1 MRKGVKATGARP
13 SVAFFSVPPLEMALH
28 MLIAFTYLPGFVT
41 MIFRGMPTVWRG
53 RHRLI
58 FCWLIFMQAVS
69 PGRKTLEE
77 MARWTPATITAWR
90 FGRLRKA
97 ASWNVHLLVSWLA
110 HDLVA
115 TLPAPANG
123 ILYLF
128 GDGSHADKRG
138 TKNPVVQKG
147 RISQH
152 HPWFFGLRFVLL
164 MAAWDGYRVPVG
176 FRLILPKRHAA
187 YRSENAVFREMVAA
201 FVPPSWAK
209 LVIVGGDAAYG
220 SKANMDMVQDRDK
233 ADSARRWG
241 FVVAIARTWKTVE
254 EQSLKNLVTHVPH
267 TYDQCTRVPRAQGRK
282 GRKTFWTYSTC
293 LYLRHV
299 GDVTVVLSKKGRN
312 TGPQPTK
319 ILVTNLAELTPS
331 QVVCIDQKRWAIELM
346 NWELKS
352 GLGLGEHQV
361 SGDTN
366 RSEKSVG
373 IAVLA
378 YLFVMRMRHHEI
390 VPGKP
395 WSIFQL
401 QHALRLR
408 VMTNQVEHTVKVK
421 MAKAYNA
428 A

>member
-1 MRKGVKATGARP
+1 
-13 SVAFFSVPPLEMALH
+13 
-28 MLIAFTYLPGFVT
+28 MLIAYTYLPGFVT
-41 MIFRGMPTVWRG
+41 MVFRGMPTVWRG

-77 MARWTPATITAWR
+77 MSRWTPTAITAWR
-90 FGRLRKA
+90 FGRLLKA
-97 ASWNVHLLVSWLA
+97 AYWNVHLLVSWLA
-110 HDLVA
+110 QDLVA

-123 ILYLF
+123 ILHLC

-138 TKNPVVQKG
+138 SKNPVVQQG
-147 RISQH
+147 RISKH

-176 FRLILPKRHAA
+176 FRLIVPKRQPN
-187 YRSENAVFREMVAA
+187 YRSENVLFREMVSEC
-201 FVPPSWAK
+201 VPPSWAK
-209 LVIVGGDAAYG
+209 LIIVGGDAAYG
-220 SKANMDMVQDRDK
+220 SKANMDMVKARDK
-233 ADSARRWG
+233 AETTRRWG
-241 FVVAIARTWKTVE
+241 FVFAIARTWKTVE
-254 EQSLKNLVTHVPH
+254 DTSLKNLVTHVPH
-267 TYDQCTRVPRAQGRK
+267 KYDQCTRVPREGRK

-293 LYLRHV
+293 LCLRHV

-312 TGPQPTK
+312 MSPQHTK

-331 QVVCIDQKRWAIELM
+331 QVVCIYQKRWAIALM

-361 SGDTN
+361 SGDKD
-366 RSEKSVG
+366 RSEKSIG

-378 YLFVMRMRHHEI
+378 YLFVLRVCHHEI

-408 VMTNQVEHTVKVK
+408 AMTNQVEHQVKVK
-421 MAKAYNA
+421 MGKTRKAA
-428 A
+428 

>member
-1 MRKGVKATGARP
+1 
-13 SVAFFSVPPLEMALH
+13 
-28 MLIAFTYLPGFVT
+28 MLIAFTSLPGFVT
-41 MIFRGMPTVWRG
+41 MVLHGMPTVWRG

-58 FCWLIFMQAVS
+58 FCWLIFMQAVH
-69 PGRKTLEE
+69 PGRHTLEE
-77 MARWTPATITAWR
+77 MARWTPASIPAWR
-90 FGRLRKA
+90 FGRLLTA
-97 ASWNVHLLVSWLA
+97 GYWNVHLIVSWLA
-110 HDLVA
+110 QDLLV

-138 TKNPVVQKG
+138 TKHPVAQKG

-152 HPWFFGLRFVLL
+152 HPWFFGLRFGLL
-164 MAAWDGYRVPVG
+164 MAAWDGERVPG
-176 FRLILPKRHAA
+176 DFRLILPKGHAK
-187 YRSENAVFREMVAA
+187 YRSETALFREMVGA
-201 FVPPSWAK
+201 FVPPCWAK

-220 SKANMDMVQDRDK
+220 SKAHMAMVKARDT
-233 ADSARRWG
+233 ADTARRWG
-241 FVVAIARTWKTVE
+241 FVFAMARTWKTVE
-254 EQSLKNLVTHVPH
+254 NTSLKNLVTHVPH
-267 TYDQCTRVPRAQGRK
+267 KYYQCTRVPREQGK

-293 LYLRHV
+293 LCLRHV

-312 TGPQPTK
+312 TGPQHTK
-319 ILVTNLAELTPS
+319 ILVTNLAALTPS

-366 RSEKSVG
+366 RREKSVG

-378 YLFVMRMRHHEI
+378 YWLVLRVCHHEI

-408 VMTNQVEHTVKVK
+408 VMTNQVEHKVKVK
-421 MAKAYNA
+421 MAKTRKA

>member
-1 MRKGVKATGARP
+1 MERT
-13 SVAFFSVPPLEMALH
+13 LH
-28 MLIAFTYLPGFVT
+28 MLMAFTYLPGFVT
-41 MIFRGMPTVWRG
+41 IVFRGMPTVWRG

-58 FCWLIFMQAVS
+58 FCWLVFMQAVH

-77 MARWTPATITAWR
+77 MARWTPAAITAWR
-90 FGRLRKA
+90 FGRLLKA
-97 ASWNVHLLVSWLA
+97 PYWNVHLLVSWLA
-110 HDLVA
+110 QDLVA
-115 TLPAPANG
+115 TLPPPPNG

-138 TKNPVVQKG
+138 TKNPVGQKG

-152 HPWFFGLRFVLL
+152 HPWFFGIRFVVV
-164 MAAWDGYRVPVG
+164 MAAWDGYRIPVS
-176 FRLILPKRHAA
+176 FRLILPKGHAE
-187 YRSENAVFREMVAA
+187 YRSENALFREMVGE
-201 FVPPSWAK
+201 FVPPRWAK

-220 SKANMDMVQDRDK
+220 SKANMAMVKARDK
-233 ADSARRWG
+233 ADTARRWG
-241 FVVAIARTWKTVE
+241 FVFAIARTWKTVE
-254 EQSLKNLVTHVPH
+254 EKSIKDLVTHVP
-267 TYDQCTRVPRAQGRK
+267 YKYYQCTRVPREPGRK

-293 LYLRHV
+293 LCLRHV
-299 GDVTVVLSKKGRN
+299 GDVTVVLSKQGRN
-312 TGPQPTK
+312 RGPQQTK

-331 QVVCIDQKRWAIELM
+331 QVVCIYRKRWAIELL

-361 SGDTN
+361 SGN
-366 RSEKSVG
+366 KERSEKSVG

-378 YLFVMRMRHHEI
+378 YLFVLRICHHEI

-401 QHALRLR
+401 QHTLRLR
-408 VMTNQVEHTVKVK
+408 VMTNQVEHKVKVK
-421 MAKAYNA
+421 MAKTCKA

>member
-1 MRKGVKATGARP
+1 
-13 SVAFFSVPPLEMALH
+13 
-28 MLIAFTYLPGFVT
+28 MLIAFTFLPGFVT
-41 MIFRGMPTVWRG
+41 MVFRGMPTVWRG

-58 FCWLIFMQAVS
+58 FCWLIFMQAVF
-69 PGRKTLEE
+69 PGRKTLAE
-77 MARWTPATITAWR
+77 MARWTPATLTAWR
-90 FGRLRKA
+90 FGRLLKA
-97 ASWNVHLLVSWLA
+97 AYWNVHLLVSWLA
-110 HDLVA
+110 QDLLT

-123 ILYLF
+123 ILHLF

-138 TKNPVVQKG
+138 TKNPMGQKG

-164 MAAWDGYRVPVG
+164 MAAWDGYRIPVG
-176 FRLILPKRHAA
+176 FRLILPKRHAD
-187 YRSENAVFREMVAA
+187 YRSENTLFREMVGA
-201 FVPPSWAK
+201 FVPPRWAT

-220 SKANMDMVQDRDK
+220 SQANMRMVQDRDQ
-233 ADSARRWG
+233 ADPARRWG
-241 FVVAIARTWKTVE
+241 FVFAIARTWKTAE
-254 EQSLKNLVTHVPH
+254 DKTIKNLVTHVPH
-267 TYDQCTRVPRAQGRK
+267 AYYQRTRVPTEQARQR
-282 GRKTFWTYSTC
+282 RKTFWTFHTRLC
-293 LYLRHV
+293 LRHI
-299 GDVTVVLSKKGRN
+299 GEVTVVLSKRGR
-312 TGPQPTK
+312 TLGPKQTK
-319 ILVTNLAELTPS
+319 ILVTNLAELTAS
-331 QVVCIDQKRWAIELM
+331 QVVCIYQKRWAIELL

-361 SGDTN
+361 SGDKN

-378 YLFVMRMRHHEI
+378 YLFVLRVCHHEI

-408 VMTNQVEHTVKVK
+408 VMTNQVEHKVKVT
-421 MAKAYNA
+421 MAKTRKA

>member
-1 MRKGVKATGARP
+1 
-13 SVAFFSVPPLEMALH
+13 

-41 MIFRGMPTVWRG
+41 MVFRGMPTVWRG

-58 FCWLIFMQAVS
+58 FCWLIFIQAVY

-90 FGRLRKA
+90 FGRLLKA
-97 ASWNVHLLVSWLA
+97 AYWNVHLLVSWLA
-110 HDLVA
+110 QDLLT

-138 TKNPVVQKG
+138 TKNPVVQTG
-147 RISQH
+147 RISKH

-164 MAAWDGYRVPVG
+164 MAAWEGYRVPVS
-176 FRLILPKRHAA
+176 FRLILPKRHAE
-187 YRSENAVFREMVAA
+187 YCSENGLFREMVAE

-220 SKANMDMVQDRDK
+220 SKANMRMIQDRDK
-233 ADSARRWG
+233 ADPARRWA
-241 FVVAIARTWKTVE
+241 FVFAIARTWKTVE
-254 EQSLKNLVTHVPH
+254 DKALKNLVTHLPH
-267 TYDQCTRVPRAQGRK
+267 RYYQRTRVPRETTGTGR
-282 GRKTFWTYSTC
+282 RTFWTYHTRVC
-293 LYLRHV
+293 LRHV
-299 GDVTVVLSKKGRN
+299 GDVTLVLSKKGRN
-312 TGPQPTK
+312 MGPHHTK
-319 ILVTNLAELTPS
+319 LLVTNLAELTPS
-331 QVVCIDQKRWAIELM
+331 QVVCIYQKRWAIELL

-378 YLFVMRMRHHEI
+378 YLFVLRVCYHEI
-390 VPGKP
+390 IPGKP

-408 VMTNQVEHTVKVK
+408 VMTNQVEHKVKVK
-421 MAKAYNA
+421 MAKTHKA

>member
-1 MRKGVKATGARP
+1 
-13 SVAFFSVPPLEMALH
+13 

-41 MIFRGMPTVWRG
+41 IVFRGMPTVWRG

-58 FCWLIFMQAVS
+58 FCWLICMQAVS
-69 PGRKTLEE
+69 PGRKTLEA
-77 MARWTPATITAWR
+77 MARWTPAAITAWR
-90 FGRLRKA
+90 FGRLLKA
-97 ASWNVHLLVSWLA
+97 ASWNVHRLVSWLA
-110 HDLVA
+110 QDLMA
-115 TLPAPANG
+115 TLPAPANA

-164 MAAWDGYRVPVG
+164 MAAWDGDRIPVG
-176 FRLILPKRHAA
+176 FRRILPKRHAG
-187 YRSENAVFREMVAA
+187 YRSENALFREMVGA

-220 SKANMDMVQDRDK
+220 SKANMAMVKDRDTT
-233 ADSARRWG
+233 DTARRWG
-241 FVVAIARTWKTVE
+241 FVFAIARTWKTVE
-254 EQSLKNLVTHVPH
+254 DQSLNNLVTHVPH
-267 TYDQCTRVPRAQGRK
+267 KYDQCTRVPREGRK
-282 GRKTFWTYSTC
+282 GRKTLWTSRTC
-293 LYLRHV
+293 LCLRHV
-299 GDVTVVLSKKGRN
+299 GDVTVVLRKKGRN
-312 TGPQPTK
+312 LGPQHTK

-331 QVVCIDQKRWAIELM
+331 QVVCIDQKRWAIALM

-378 YLFVMRMRHHEI
+378 SLLVVRVCHHEI

-408 VMTNQVEHTVKVK
+408 VMTNQVEHQVKVK
-421 MAKAYNA
+421 MAKACKA

>member
-1 MRKGVKATGARP
+1 
-13 SVAFFSVPPLEMALH
+13 
-28 MLIAFTYLPGFVT
+28 MLIACTYLPGFVT
-41 MIFRGMPTVWRG
+41 LVFRGMPTVWRG

-58 FCWLIFMQAVS
+58 FCWLIFLQAVH

-90 FGRLRKA
+90 FGRLLKA
-97 ASWNVHLLVSWLA
+97 AYWNVPLLVSWLA
-110 HDLVA
+110 QDLLT

-138 TKNPVVQKG
+138 TKNPVAQKG

-164 MAAWDGYRVPVG
+164 RAAWEGYRVPAG

-187 YRSENAVFREMVAA
+187 YRSENALFREMVSE
-201 FVPPSWAK
+201 FVPPSWAT
-209 LVIVGGDAAYG
+209 LVMVGGDAAYG
-220 SKANMDMVQDRDK
+220 SKANMRMVQDRDK
-233 ADSARRWG
+233 ADTARRWG
-241 FVVAIARTWKTVE
+241 FVCASARTWKSVE
-254 EQSLKNLVTHVPH
+254 GKSLKHLVTHVPH
-267 TYDQCTRVPRAQGRK
+267 TYYQCTRVPRAQGRK
-282 GRKTFWTYSTC
+282 GRRTFWTYPTRLC
-293 LYLRHV
+293 LRHV

-312 TGPQPTK
+312 VGPHNTQL
-319 ILVTNLAELTPS
+319 LVTNLAELTPS
-331 QVVCIDQKRWAIELM
+331 QVVCIYQKRWAIELM

-361 SGDTN
+361 SGDKN

-373 IAVLA
+373 SAVLA
-378 YLFVMRMRHHEI
+378 YLLVLRLCHHEI
-390 VPGKP
+390 VAGKP

-408 VMTNQVEHTVKVK
+408 VMTNPVEHTVKGK
-421 MAKAYNA
+421 MAKTRKA